1 LVLRA
6 VSVSSRRQMAVQ
18 LTAEG
23 KRLLKKAEAPV
34 HEAYE
39 QLMAPLDEA
48 QRQQL
53 VSLLQTLTDNLGEQ
67 ARAAFVPLQHG

>member
-1 LVLRA
+1 
-6 VSVSSRRQMAVQ
+6 
-18 LTAEG
+18 
-23 KRLLKKAEAPV
+23 V